1 MQIQRTIGAFNTLQ
15 LIFLI
20 ISITMIFLWWY
31 LVLNQSKIMF
41 QADTRIYKEIQLEL
55 ARSLADNISAYIN
68 QQKHI
73 ETPQNDNN
81 LKKNIF
87 QFFINPRRK
96 AKENDAWLYINNKVT
111 YRIHAESANDAREDK
126 ILAVFE
132 EVNTSTNDPYQVL
145 VSKIQKGEETVGLLV
160 WSKTIGK
167 EIIACVPI
175 KDYIQNWVLCIS
187 TTLNA
192 MEKQI
197 HSDQKISRSMLILM
211 FIVSITYVLLI
222 IAWLRRNKLFNKIS
236 NELARF
242 NTIFE
247 SANYGMAILDRNGL
261 IEYINPY
268 LASTHGF
275 TNHELLKKNYQI
287 LYSPNQSVDNSNQAL
302 LEPEE
307 KNYSAKEVMHIDR
320 KGNEFPM
327 LTNLITIQNQHNK
340 VEYSVITAIDITER
354 FEARKFLI
362 ETKKSAEFANNAK
375 SEFLANMSH
384 ELRTP
389 MHGILSFSQFGLK
402 KIDTVSRKKLYRYF
416 EGINTSGKTLLV
428 LLNDL
433 LDLSKLESGKIRFKF
448 KINRLNQL
456 IDNITNELQPI
467 IDQKK
472 IRMII
477 NKPDFSTRCICD
489 HYKIEQV
496 LRNIIVNAIKFNQ
509 EGGHIKIDISK
520 TDQTD
525 QNTIYHYFLVKIEDQ
540 GIGIPKQELGSIFDK
555 FIQSSKTKT
564 GAGGTGLGLSICKE
578 ILHYH
583 KGKIWAENR
592 EGNGAIFYFTVPTD
606 KNNIMDFIPR

>member
-1 MQIQRTIGAFNTLQ
+1 MLQSNTRLFN
-15 LIFLI
+15 
-20 ISITMIFLWWY
+20 
-31 LVLNQSKIMF
+31 
-41 QADTRIYKEIQLEL
+41 EIQLEL
-55 ARSLADNISAYIN
+55 TRSLARNISAHIN
-68 QQKHI
+68 QQKRNDK
-73 ETPQNDNN
+73 PQNRNKLEKD
-81 LKKNIF
+81 IF
-87 QFFINPRRK
+87 HYFINPQKK
-96 AKENDAWLYINNKVT
+96 AEHRDAWLYSGKKITYSINT
-111 YRIHAESANDAREDK
+111 ESQDSIREDK
-126 ILAVFE
+126 IKTAFE
-132 EVNTSTNDPYQVL
+132 KEEISLNDPYQAL
-145 VSKIQKGEETVGLLV
+145 VTKIQNAEESVGLFV
-160 WSKTIGK
+160 WSEKRGK
-167 EIIACVPI
+167 ELTACVPI
-175 KDYIQNWVLCIS
+175 KVYNENWVLCIS
-187 TTLNA
+187 TTLDE
-192 MEKQI
+192 MQKQI
-197 HSDQKISRSMLILM
+197 SSSQKISRSMFLLM
-211 FIVSITYVLLI
+211 FIVSVTYILLI

-236 NELARF
+236 SELARF

-287 LYSPNQSVDNSNQAL
+287 LYSPNQNVNNSNQKHL
-302 LEPEE
+302 DGEE
-307 KNYSAKEVMHIDR
+307 KNYSAKEVMHIDQDG
-320 KGNEFPM
+320 KEFPM

-354 FEARKFLI
+354 YEARKFLI

-416 EGINTSGKTLLV
+416 EGINSSGKTLLV

-448 KINRLNQL
+448 KIHRLSQL
-456 IDNITNELQPI
+456 INNIIYELQPI

-472 IRMII
+472 IQVVI

-496 LRNIIVNAIKFNQ
+496 LRNIVVNAIKFNREKGQ
-509 EGGHIKIDISK
+509 IKINISK
-520 TDQTD
+520 LDQTY
-525 QNTIYHYFLVKIEDQ
+525 QSINYHYFQVHIEDQ
-540 GIGIPKQELGSIFDK
+540 GIGIPKQELDSIFNK

-578 ILHYH
+578 ILFYH
-583 KGKIWAENR
+583 KGKIWAKNSEQ
-592 EGNGAIFYFTVPTD
+592 NGAIFCFTVPTD